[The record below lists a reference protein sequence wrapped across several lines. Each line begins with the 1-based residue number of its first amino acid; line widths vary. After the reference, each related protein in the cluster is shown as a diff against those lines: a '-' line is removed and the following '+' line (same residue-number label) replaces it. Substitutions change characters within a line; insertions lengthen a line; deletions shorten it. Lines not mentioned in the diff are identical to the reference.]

1 MFLNDFSCQL
11 LKTDLALVFHSFSLR
26 ERERNYIKFYFVNVQ
41 PLLSLKF
48 HLLYF
53 ILKFSENCM
62 QRFFFFFFSYS
73 HFWLIQRNCIII
85 IICFLCSCI
94 GWTSLPQ
101 LHILSLV
108 FSVISFVRLVFLRPA
123 FITPILTPWFS
134 PSKVP
139 SSWII

>member
-1 MFLNDFSCQL
+1 MTFLVNYWKLILLWFSTL
-11 LKTDLALVFHSFSLR
+11 SLSER
-26 ERERNYIKFYFVNVQ
+26 EREKLHQVLLCECAALIIFEVSFVI
-41 PLLSLKF
+41 F
-48 HLLYF
+48 HFKIFWELHVAFL
-53 ILKFSENCM
+53 
-62 QRFFFFFFSYS
+62 FFFFFSYS